1 MSQIRSSLIF
11 KRLRQQISQNFLN
24 IGIFGLNSRFRLL
37 LSLFLGLNI
46 AILQPQQLLALN
58 NFKQPIQVASV
69 WRAASFPVENF
80 QAYTSGFGYRTD
92 PISGESRFHN
102 GLDIAAPLG
111 SYVRNWWTGRVVE
124 LSDNTSCGTMVKVRS
139 GEWQHTYCHLN
150 GQVESNSQGT
160 YLLDSDGG
168 IVLWQGQQVAA
179 GERIGRI
186 GMTGRTTG
194 PHLHWVLIYN
204 GEYIDPAEVL
214 RAMY

>member
-11 KRLRQQISQNFLN
+11 QQLQQKIARYCLN
-24 IGIFGLNSRFRLL
+24 ISIFRLNRRLDL
-37 LSLFLGLNI
+37 LLALLIGLTI
-46 AILQPQQLLALN
+46 AILQPQQLLALDT
-58 NFKQPIQVASV
+58 KQPIQVASA
-69 WRAASFPVENF
+69 WRTASFPVENF

-92 PISGESRFHN
+92 PISGKSQFHN

-111 SYVRNWWTGRVVE
+111 SYIRNWWAGRVVE
-124 LSDNTSCGTMVKVRS
+124 LSDNTNCGTMVKVRS
-139 GEWQHTYCHLN
+139 GKWQHTYCHLN
-150 GQVESNSQGT
+150 GRVESNSQGT
-160 YLLDSDGG
+160 YLLDSNGG

-194 PHLHWVLIYN
+194 PHLHWVLVYN
-204 GEYIDPAEVL
+204 GQYVDPADVL

>member
-11 KRLRQQISQNFLN
+11 KQLQQKNAQYCLN
-24 IGIFGLNSRFRLL
+24 ISIFRLNRRLNL
-37 LSLFLGLNI
+37 LISLLIGLTI
-46 AILQPQQLLALN
+46 AILQPQQLLALDT
-58 NFKQPIQVASV
+58 KQPIQVASA
-69 WRAASFPVENF
+69 WRTASFPVENF

-92 PISGESRFHN
+92 PISGKSQFHN

-111 SYVRNWWTGRVVE
+111 SYVRNWWAGGVVE
-124 LSDNTSCGTMVKVRS
+124 LSNDTNCGTMVKVRS

-150 GQVESNSQGT
+150 GRVESNSQGT

-194 PHLHWVLIYN
+194 PHLHWILVYN
-204 GEYIDPAEVL
+204 GEYIDTADVL